1 MIVCR
6 HGAGETG
13 CQHTIREEWQQ
24 HRKLILILNDDDVE
38 AMLLARFEGREPE
51 DLIKLKIQ
59 QFRLSM

>member
-1 MIVCR
+1 
-6 HGAGETG
+6 
-13 CQHTIREEWQQ
+13 
-24 HRKLILILNDDDVE
+24 VE